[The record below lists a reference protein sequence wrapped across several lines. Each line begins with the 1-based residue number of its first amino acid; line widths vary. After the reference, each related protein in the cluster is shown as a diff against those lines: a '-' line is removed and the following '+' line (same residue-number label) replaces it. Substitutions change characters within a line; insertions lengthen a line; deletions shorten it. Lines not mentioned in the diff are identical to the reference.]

1 MPSYL
6 TNKPPLLVKV
16 HSMQKGFIIDEDLVG
31 LGDDPDLISD
41 LSVRLVLQAYHG
53 YHSYL

>member
-1 MPSYL
+1 MPGYL
-6 TNKPPLLVKV
+6 TNKSPLFVKV
-16 HSMQKGFIIDEDLVG
+16 HSMQKGFITDEDLVG

-41 LSVRLVLQAYHG
+41 LSVRLVLQVYHG